1 MQHNYNI
8 TILLNTCDAYSD
20 VLKLF
25 FAALNEY
32 WPNNYY
38 KIVINSEKNIY
49 DDYNVITHT
58 CSLNYCTWGKRLK
71 STLQSIETEYV
82 LMLFDDFIL
91 EDFVRVVD
99 IISAENLLSTNK
111 EISVVYLVN
120 TKLPLKEPDDQNQFI
135 ELSSNCDFR
144 LNSFPG
150 LWRREHLVSYTGIND
165 NPWAWELFGSFRTFQ
180 NNRPFY
186 SLNPKFSNIFPYNYE
201 RGGGIY
207 RGKWVRE
214 VVEHKI
220 SKYSLDINTSIRGYS
235 DTLVYQPRTLIW
247 KLNFFIIGYKM
258 IGVKVFEVIFR
269 MIKSKYIAKKT
280 N

>member
-1 MQHNYNI
+1 MQHNNKI

-38 KIVINSEKNIY
+38 NIVINSEKNIY
-49 DDYNVITHT
+49 DEYNAITHT
-58 CSLNYCTWGKRLK
+58 CSLNSCTWGKRLK

-91 EDFVRVVD
+91 EDFVRVED

-111 EISVVYLVN
+111 EISVVYLMH

-135 ELSSNCDFR
+135 ELLSKCDFR

-150 LWRREHLVSYTGIND
+150 LWRREHLMSYTGIND
-165 NPWAWELFGSFRTFQ
+165 NPWAWELFGSYRTFQ
-180 NNRPFY
+180 DSRPFY
-186 SLNPKFSNIFPYNYE
+186 SLNPKFSNIFPYNNE
-201 RGGGIY
+201 KGGAIY

-214 VVEHKI
+214 IVEHKI

-235 DTLVYQPRTLIW
+235 DTLVYEPRTLHW
-247 KLNFFIIGYKM
+247 KLNFLLIGYKM